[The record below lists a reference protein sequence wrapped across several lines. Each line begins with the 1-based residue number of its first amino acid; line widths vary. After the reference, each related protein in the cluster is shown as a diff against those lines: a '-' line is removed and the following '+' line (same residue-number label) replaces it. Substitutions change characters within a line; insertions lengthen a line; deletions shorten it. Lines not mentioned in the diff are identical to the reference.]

1 MSMYPK
7 NMIFTSESVTEGHP
21 EPKYGFTAAYGH
33 FGRKGFAWERVDATH
48 ELQARAKKA

>member
-21 EPKYGFTAAYGH
+21 EPEYGITAADGH
-33 FGRKGFAWERVDATH
+33 FGRREFAWERVDATD